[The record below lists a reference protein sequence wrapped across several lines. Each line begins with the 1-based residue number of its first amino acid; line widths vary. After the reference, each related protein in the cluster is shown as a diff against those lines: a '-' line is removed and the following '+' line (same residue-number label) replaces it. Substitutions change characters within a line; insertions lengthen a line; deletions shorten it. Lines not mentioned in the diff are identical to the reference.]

1 MNLHRVATL
10 ARSHTVAILL
20 LALVSPISL
29 AGGQAVEGDPGNIR
43 ITAPMASWALPYDR
57 PVAIAYFA
65 IWPPCTPKPANTC
78 TNAPDTCDNSNSGS
92 GSSGAPCE
100 TRVLVNGQHI
110 LTHILTADNQFSFS
124 GIMPAGALPVGNY
137 EVSVSYVCKGPRELP
152 PVLAASSNFSVVDP
166 AMWEALGDR
175 GEDVGDS
182 DGNEVLRKGQEPIP
196 AEASHSLASVP
207 HESAPRAKASSA
219 KDIGAEARGGAVEKQ
234 QRGPIAKQQRGV
246 RSAVMIYHANVAQ
259 AYDARWIEKSILS
272 ILAQTHEEFDI
283 YELNYG
289 PGARESAPD
298 KLSNKIS
305 SKFSVVAPHVHLLQG
320 KHYTFLS
327 AHLDSHAGT
336 QFTCFTS
343 TNLQNLTQR
352 CSGHELPARP
362 HFQRRV

>member
-1 MNLHRVATL
+1 MSLHRCVATL
-10 ARSHTVAILL
+10 ARSRTVTIL
-20 LALVSPISL
+20 LALVSIISL

-43 ITAPMASWALPYDR
+43 ITAPMASWTLPYDR

-65 IWPPCTPKPANTC
+65 IWPPCTPKPAHTC
-78 TNAPDTCDNSNSGS
+78 TNGPDTCDNSNSGS

-100 TRVLVNGQHI
+100 TRVSVNGQHI
-110 LTHILTADNQFSFS
+110 LTHTLTADNQFSFS
-124 GIMPAGALPVGNY
+124 GIMPVGALPVGNY

-182 DGNEVLRKGQEPIP
+182 DGDEVLREGQEPIP
-196 AEASHSLASVP
+196 AEASHLLSSVP

-219 KDIGAEARGGAVEKQ
+219 KDIGAEE
-234 QRGPIAKQQRGV
+234 QRGPIAQQQRGV

-289 PGARESAPD
+289 PGARERAPD
-298 KLSNKIS
+298 KLSSNLS
-305 SKFSVVAPHVHLLQG
+305 SKISVVAPHVHLLQG

-327 AHLDSHAGT
+327 THLDSHAGT
-336 QFTCFTS
+336 QFTCFTRTKVQS
-343 TNLQNLTQR
+343 LTQR